1 MLPASISWIYEFS
14 VRANIRYRVFQ
25 SVSEIMMNY
34 PHLIQ
39 MESAVKQWLT
49 KMTELSEYFWARRS
63 TTGDL
68 QAEYGLWFAYEE
80 IESVL

>member
-1 MLPASISWIYEFS
+1 
-14 VRANIRYRVFQ
+14 
-25 SVSEIMMNY
+25 
-34 PHLIQ
+34 